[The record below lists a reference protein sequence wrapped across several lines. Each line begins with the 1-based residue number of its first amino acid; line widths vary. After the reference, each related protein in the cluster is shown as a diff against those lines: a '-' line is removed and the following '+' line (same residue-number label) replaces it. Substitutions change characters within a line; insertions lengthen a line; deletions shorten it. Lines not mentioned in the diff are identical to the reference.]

1 MINGTSLSEVHGFG
15 PGECRGAIW
24 LVWNSF
30 KTRLFLLHPPII
42 LNIDGVEQ
50 SPSIPHCALSMI
62 VCSCNVFTDHD
73 VRNAVSVAQMP
84 PRTPGQIYG
93 CLGCSAQCGRCVRT
107 IKKIMDEALGAC
119 AKSCCSGC
127 PHGHQSE
134 AGTEAAEFAVQA
146 AA

>member
-1 MINGTSLSEVHGFG
+1 
-15 PGECRGAIW
+15 
-24 LVWNSF
+24 
-30 KTRLFLLHPPII
+30 
-42 LNIDGVEQ
+42 
-50 SPSIPHCALSMI
+50 MI

-93 CLGCSAQCGRCVRT
+93 CLGCSAQCGRCART

-127 PHGHQSE
+127 PHSQIDAE
-134 AGTEAAEFAVQA
+134 TAGPGRVCAGRFLIPKKPCQYRPLLFGQHGLLSPAI
-146 AA
+146 